1 MNSIFSALLTDFFVS
16 YLASVRNVSRHT
28 VMAYRDALKM
38 LLRFTALLQN
48 HTVDRVRLEDL
59 NGEVILEFLSHLETV
74 RGNSVRTRNARLAA
88 IHSFFRYILSRE
100 PALASLC
107 QKVLAIPF
115 KKTTQ
120 RVLGYLSEGETRHLL
135 SQVDR
140 SKPDG
145 ERDYLLLALLYDT
158 GARVQELLDLKPTDF
173 RLESPAFL
181 KIIGK
186 GRRERLCPLLPQ
198 SARLVDR
205 FLSEQGRSPADNDA
219 FFLNRSGQKLSRHG
233 VRYLLKKYLAGV
245 QKKIPSLSRRGISPH
260 TLRHT
265 KAMHLLQ
272 AGLPLITI
280 KDILGHADVKSTEV
294 YIQVD
299 LEMKQKALESAG
311 TPSQIEKSRHPIGSQ
326 LLTWLESL

>member
-1 MNSIFSALLTDFFVS
+1 MTANFSTLITDFFVS
-16 YLASVRNVSRHT
+16 HLASVRNVSRHT

-38 LLRFTALLQN
+38 LLCFAARLQN
-48 HTVDRVRLEDL
+48 RMVDRVHLEDL
-59 NGEVILEFLSHLETV
+59 TGEVVLEFLSHLETV
-74 RGNSVRTRNARLAA
+74 RRNSVRTRNARLAA
-88 IHSFFRYILSRE
+88 IHSFFRYVLSRE

-107 QKVLAIPF
+107 QRVLAIPF

-120 RVLGYLSEGETRHLL
+120 RTLGYLSEDETKHLL

-140 SKPDG
+140 SRPYG

-173 RLESPAFL
+173 RLESPAFVRMM
-181 KIIGK
+181 GK

-198 SARLVDR
+198 TARLVAN
-205 FLSEQGRSPADNDA
+205 FFSEQGRSPQDNGA
-219 FFLNRSGQKLSRHG
+219 FFMNRSGRKLSRHG

-245 QKKIPSLSRRGISPH
+245 QKKIPSLSRRRISPH

-272 AGLPLITI
+272 SGLPLITI

-294 YIQVD
+294 YVQVD
-299 LEMKQKALESAG
+299 LEMKHKALESAG
-311 TPSQIEKSRHPIGSQ
+311 TPSLVRKSGRPIGSE
-326 LLTWLESL
+326 LLAWLESL

>member
-1 MNSIFSALLTDFFVS
+1 MNANFSTLITDYFVS
-16 YLASVRNVSRHT
+16 HLANVRNMSRHT

-38 LLRFTALLQN
+38 LLCFAAHLQN

-59 NGEVILEFLSHLETV
+59 TGEVVLEFLSHLEAA
-74 RGNSVRTRNARLAA
+74 RRNSVRTRNARLAA

-100 PALASLC
+100 PVFASLC
-107 QKVLAIPF
+107 QRVLAIPF
-115 KKTTQ
+115 KKTTR
-120 RVLGYLSEGETRHLL
+120 RVLGYLSEEETKHLL

-140 SKPDG
+140 SRPHG

-173 RLESPAFL
+173 RLESPAFVRL
-181 KIIGK
+181 TGK

-198 SARLVDR
+198 TARLVGNY
-205 FLSEQGRSPADNDA
+205 FSEQGRSPGDNGS
-219 FFLNRSGQKLSRHG
+219 FLLNRSGQKLSRHG

-245 QKKIPSLSRRGISPH
+245 QQKIPSLSRQGISPH

-294 YIQVD
+294 YVQVD
-299 LEMKQKALESAG
+299 LEMKQKALECVG
-311 TPSQIEKSRHPIGSQ
+311 TPSQIKKSRRPIGSE
-326 LLTWLESL
+326 LLSWLESL